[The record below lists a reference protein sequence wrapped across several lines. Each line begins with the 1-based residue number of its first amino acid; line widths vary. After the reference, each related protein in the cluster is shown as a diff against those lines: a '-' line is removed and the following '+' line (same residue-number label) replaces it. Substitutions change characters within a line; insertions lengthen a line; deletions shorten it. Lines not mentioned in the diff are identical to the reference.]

1 VNFRR
6 GALGNLGRH
15 GLLDNG
21 LISGV
26 SSPAAG
32 VLTGPMT
39 MTIPMPSGASIPAQ
53 SQQRQQ
59 QQEKLP
65 AVPTGGKKE
74 DRS

>member
-1 VNFRR
+1 MNFRR
-6 GALGNLGRH
+6 GNLGNLGRL

-39 MTIPMPSGASIPAQ
+39 MKIAMPSGASVPAQ
-53 SQQRQQ
+53 PQSQ
-59 QQEKLP
+59 QQEKIP
-65 AVPTGGKKE
+65 AAHTDRTKK

>member
-39 MTIPMPSGASIPAQ
+39 MTIPMPSGASVPAQ
-53 SQQRQQ
+53 PQRQQ